1 MAMKFL
7 RKTEERLLRREREAL
22 AALRETLLELGI
34 PKTERQALEDSL
46 LQLDD
51 FFLLVVVG
59 EFNAGKSALVNA
71 LLGETVLKE
80 GVTPTTTQ
88 VQVLRYG
95 ETRAVRPLG
104 EHLLEITAPV
114 ALLQELSIV
123 DTPGTNAIIREHEML
138 TNRFVPRADLVLFV
152 TSADRPF
159 SESERAFMEQIRA
172 WGKKIVVVLNK
183 ADLLENEAALEEV
196 LAFIRE
202 NAQAMLGFRPEI
214 FPLSAKLAL
223 KGKREGD
230 QAAWEASRFGA
241 LEAYLQ
247 KTLDQRERVRLKLL
261 NPLGVGLR
269 LAEDYR
275 AQLQRQ
281 AEVLADDLRVIE
293 GVERQL
299 QVYREDMTRGFELR
313 MAEVDNLLL
322 DLEQRAR
329 DYFEETIRLGRVM
342 DLIRKERIQR
352 EFREV
357 VIGDLAGQ
365 IEARV
370 NGVIDWLVEAQ
381 LRQWQALDEHL
392 KAHRE
397 KYRGQML
404 GGELREAFRYD
415 RERLMESVAQRAR
428 QIVAQYDRDREAR
441 QLAEDTQAAVAAAAA
456 IQVGA
461 VGLGALVV
469 ALATTA
475 TADVTGITLAGV
487 MAALGLFIIPVRR
500 RQAVAEM
507 HRKVAHLRDLLSR
520 TLREQ
525 FEHEMQRSLEALREA
540 MAPYTRFVRAE
551 HERTQRLLTAL
562 EESQRKL
569 EQLKA
574 EVEGL

>member
-247 KTLDQRERVRLKLL
+247 ETLDQRERVRLKLL

-299 QVYREDMTRGFELR
+299 QMYREDMTRGFELR

>member
-247 KTLDQRERVRLKLL
+247 ETLDQRERVRLKLL

-469 ALATTA
+469 TLATTA

>member
-1 MAMKFL
+1 MTMKFL
-7 RKTEERLLRREREAL
+7 HKAEERLLRRERQAL
-22 AALRETLLELGI
+22 AALREALLELGL
-34 PKTERQALEDSL
+34 PKAERQALEDSL

-59 EFNAGKSALVNA
+59 EFNAGKSALINA

-95 ETRAVRPLG
+95 EARETRPLG

-183 ADLLENEAALEEV
+183 VDLLADEAALEEV
-196 LAFIRE
+196 LHFIRE

-214 FPLSAKLAL
+214 FPLSARQAL

-230 QAAWEASRFGA
+230 QVAWEASRFAA

-247 KTLDQRERVRLKLL
+247 ETLDQRERVRLKLL

-269 LAEDYR
+269 LAQDNL
-275 AQLQRQ
+275 AQLRRQ

-299 QVYREDMTRGFELR
+299 RVYQEDMARGFDLR
-313 MAEVDNLLL
+313 MAEINNLLL

-342 DLIRKERIQR
+342 DLVRKERIQR

-357 VIGDLAGQ
+357 VIGDLPEQ
-365 IEARV
+365 IEGRV

-381 LRQWQALDEHL
+381 LRQWQAVDEHL

-404 GGELREAFRYD
+404 GGELRETFRYD

-428 QIVAQYDRDREAR
+428 QIVARYDRDQEAR
-441 QLAEDTQAAVAAAAA
+441 KLAEDTQAAVAAAAA
-456 IQVGA
+456 IQAGA
-461 VGLGALVV
+461 VGLGALVTT
-469 ALATTA
+469 LATTV
-475 TADVTGITLAGV
+475 TADVTGIALAGV
-487 MAALGLFIIPVRR
+487 MAALGLFIIPARR

-507 HRKVAHLRDLLSR
+507 HRKVAHLRETLSR

-562 EESQRKL
+562 EESQGEL
-569 EQLKA
+569 ERLKA
-574 EVEGL
+574 EIEAL